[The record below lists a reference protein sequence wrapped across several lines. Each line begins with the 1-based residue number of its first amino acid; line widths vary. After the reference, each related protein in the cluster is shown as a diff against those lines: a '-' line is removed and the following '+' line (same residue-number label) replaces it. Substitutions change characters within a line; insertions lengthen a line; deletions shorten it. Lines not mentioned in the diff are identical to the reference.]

1 MNFTNKD
8 IDTFNEYLLSNAVDK
23 VEEETKIINSSNEQ
37 HDKTIDSYLTRFDL
51 SDVVELID
59 IDKIKCEME
68 LK

>member
-23 VEEETKIINSSNEQ
+23 VEGETEIINSSNEQ